1 MILLIHSLLVIISVV
16 CLTAANIR
24 IIPEMAKE
32 FEENI
37 FFYSKSAPKCC
48 SFRYNVLKFPTPTES
63 AVVGINSFKNRC
75 APRGTRT
82 GSLIQ

>member
-24 IIPEMAKE
+24 IIPETAKE

-37 FFYSKSAPKCC
+37 YFILKVLP
-48 SFRYNVLKFPTPTES
+48 NVVLSHIMYYLCKQILVIWKELHIEYRRIQVMS
-63 AVVGINSFKNRC
+63 LRKN
-75 APRGTRT
+75 
-82 GSLIQ
+82 